1 MVGSLLSALRELPEP
16 LVMLFAACV
25 VAVIV
30 VVAIVVTDIINEFE
44 G

>member
-16 LVMLFAACV
+16 LVMLFAATVIALV
-25 VAVIV
+25 VAL
-30 VVAIVVTDIINEFE
+30 AIVVTDIINEFE